1 MSSGQV
7 LAKSAEELFKEQVP
21 QVDVMKFFCPLM
33 SFAEEV
39 SVPTIVSKP
48 LVDKAIA
55 DRAVQSKVSFSIG
68 SSRELLTGI

>member
-33 SFAEEV
+33 SFAEEI
-39 SVPTIVSKP
+39 SLPAITSKP
-48 LVDKAIA
+48 LVGKAIA
-55 DRAVQSKVSFSIG
+55 DRAVQSRSFVLDSAYNKMTIV
-68 SSRELLTGI
+68 